1 MINLIRNTINEFC
14 QAFIQNPYMCYSEH
28 GQHALFYNMLYQAI
42 PKSQR
47 VISWEN
53 QKICV
58 VQKEYP
64 TAGKLGKP
72 RRQHWDIAIIK
83 SPPESISSRHG
94 SYDYFKLYAAIEF
107 GMNESEEH
115 LQDDINRLCHEG
127 SNIEHR
133 FIIHLYRL
141 SESGARFSGRDW
153 SSKSPRILNGEKIK
167 ELIKGKPVEIF
178 YGLADSTGKHKCGVW
193 SVSNE
198 L

>member
-14 QAFIQNPYMCYSEH
+14 QAFIQNPYMCYTEH

-53 QKICV
+53 QKISV

-83 SPPESISSRHG
+83 SPPESISSGHG
-94 SYDYFKLYAAIEF
+94 SYDYLKLYAAIEF

-115 LQDDINRLCHEG
+115 LQDDINRLCDEG

-133 FIIHLYRL
+133 FIVHLYRL
-141 SESGARFSGRDW
+141 SESGARFSSRDW
-153 SSKSPRILNGEKIK
+153 SSKSPRILKGERIM

-178 YGLADSTGKHKCGVW
+178 YGLADSTGIHKCGVW
-193 SVSNE
+193 SFRNE